1 MTKQRRL
8 ILQIIESSHAHPTA
22 EDIFQ
27 EARKQMPK
35 IALGTVY
42 RNLNSLVEDGF
53 IRRVTTSG
61 TPDRFDHIKVKH
73 DHLVCRNC
81 GQIKDV
87 ETDGI
92 INQLKSITGEDIS
105 SYELNAFY
113 LCEACK
119 SKEVM

>member
-119 SKEVM
+119 S